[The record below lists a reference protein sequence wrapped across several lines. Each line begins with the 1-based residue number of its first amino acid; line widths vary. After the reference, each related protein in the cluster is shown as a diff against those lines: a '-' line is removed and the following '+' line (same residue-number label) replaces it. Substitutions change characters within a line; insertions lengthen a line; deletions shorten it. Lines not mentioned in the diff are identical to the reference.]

1 MIRLLTH
8 CIAVTLI
15 ILGLSIVLTQPASF
29 AQANNAFQSRPPQAV
44 GRTVTQT
51 LISQYKVEIQSQL
64 QPTID
69 YDAELQVLV
78 DQHGLTPLS
87 PMSPASEAKI
97 ELGRLLFFDK
107 ILSGNRD
114 TSCATCHHPTEG
126 SGDGIAVS
134 VGTGGSGV
142 GSARQ
147 LGDYRNFV
155 PRNAPEIFNRGAPQ
169 WTVFFWDGR
178 LSQRLDGGFNNPADN
193 ALPANLDN
201 ILAVQAM
208 FPVTSRDEMRGAMHD
223 QDLYGQINE
232 LSYIDNSN
240 FSGIWET
247 LGRRLL
253 AIPEYVQLFQA
264 AYPNTP
270 TQDFNYVHAA
280 NAIAAFEGEFF
291 TTDNSPWNRYLS
303 GDKSALSVAAKAGA
317 GLFYSK
323 AGCVTC
329 HNGPLLTDQRHHN
342 IAVPQVGP
350 GKGEEAPLDFG
361 RARETQIMADKFAFR
376 TPSLHNVAMT
386 PPYMHNGA
394 FNDLESAVRHHLNP
408 ATSLRKYDPAVHL
421 RPDLQATFQNDE
433 RLFRELLDGLDPLL
447 PQTNQLTDTEIAELM
462 AFLNALTDPNV
473 YELNSLMPESVPSG
487 LPVD

>member
-8 CIAVTLI
+8 FVAI
-15 ILGLSIVLTQPASF
+15 ILISLGMSIVLAQPTSF
-29 AQANNAFQSRPPQAV
+29 VQANHAVQSQPVQAV
-44 GRTVTQT
+44 AHTVTQT
-51 LISQYKVEIQSQL
+51 LISQYTVDVQSQL

-69 YDAELQVLV
+69 YDAELQALIN
-78 DQHGLTPLS
+78 QHGVTPLS
-87 PMSPASEAKI
+87 PMPPASEAKI

-107 ILSGNRD
+107 VLSGNRD

-142 GSARQ
+142 GAARL

-155 PRNAPEIFNRGAPQ
+155 PRNAPELFNRGAPE

-178 LSQRLDGGFNNPADN
+178 LSQRLDGGFNNPAGDT
-193 ALPANLDN
+193 LPANLDN

-208 FPVTSRDEMRGAMHD
+208 FPVTSRDEMRGIMHD
-223 QDLYGQINE
+223 QDLYGKINE

-240 FSGIWET
+240 FNGIWET

-253 AIPEYVQLFQA
+253 TIPEYVQLFQA
-264 AYPNTP
+264 AYPDTP
-270 TQDFNYVHAA
+270 TQEFSYVHAA

-303 GDKSALSVAAKAGA
+303 GEKSAMSASAKAGA
-317 GLFYSK
+317 GLFYGK
-323 AGCVTC
+323 AGCVAC

-350 GKGEEAPLDFG
+350 GKGAEAPLDFG

-394 FNDLESAVRHHLNP
+394 FYDLESAVRHHLNP
-408 ATSLRKYDPAVHL
+408 AASLHSYDPTVHL

-433 RLFRELLDGLDPLL
+433 TLFRELLAGLDPLL
-447 PQTNQLTDTEIAELM
+447 PQTNPLTDAEIAELM

-473 YELNSLMPESVPSG
+473 YELNHLMPETVPSG